1 MTDKAGF
8 MPTINAS
15 KLQQVFFHLLVPALF
30 FGFVFSIMPIADTF
44 EFDVDEGINLIKTLL
59 YSEGFSLYK
68 DISNDQPPLFTAFL
82 SSWFRLFGQTVFA
95 ARILIL
101 LFSTLLIWSFYQT
114 LRTYLGNILPLVSTL
129 LLVTSSEFIQ
139 LSVSV
144 MIGMPS
150 LSMTMLSIYTLTL
163 YKRKRN
169 LYLLLASG
177 CLLALSFQIKLF
189 TVFLMPIMILY
200 LLDFRIRRDF
210 EEVKHQFFPIIILW
224 LGAVVLVYLFIGISF
239 HSISY
244 EQLLQPHVTENVK
257 ESLKSY
263 GGLGTIGGRMI
274 RRDYIL
280 SILGL
285 LGILVVLAKKQ
296 RDGLFPLAWLVAA
309 GILLFNH
316 RPIWYHHYHLLS
328 IPLSW
333 LAAYGATAIFNFF
346 YPKSGLSNFKS
357 FTAKK
362 LILRGLV
369 GGILLLLTF
378 VCFYTK
384 YTQLEDYIASKRQ
397 EYDRQLGV
405 IHLLSE
411 HRGANRWVFTDH
423 AIYAF
428 YAGLRVPPE
437 IAVFSIKQFV
447 TGNLSDAELLLVLQK
462 YLPEQILLS
471 RFRDGIRENKE
482 IMAYINQNYSIIYE
496 DELKSYYRLK

>member
-1 MTDKAGF
+1 
-8 MPTINAS
+8 
-15 KLQQVFFHLLVPALF
+15 
-30 FGFVFSIMPIADTF
+30 
-44 EFDVDEGINLIKTLL
+44 
-59 YSEGFSLYK
+59 
-68 DISNDQPPLFTAFL
+68 
-82 SSWFRLFGQTVFA
+82 
-95 ARILIL
+95 
-101 LFSTLLIWSFYQT
+101 
-114 LRTYLGNILPLVSTL
+114 
-129 LLVTSSEFIQ
+129 
-139 LSVSV
+139 
-144 MIGMPS
+144 
-150 LSMTMLSIYTLTL
+150 
-163 YKRKRN
+163 
-169 LYLLLASG
+169 
-177 CLLALSFQIKLF
+177 
-189 TVFLMPIMILY
+189 MILY

-333 LAAYGATAIFNFF
+333 LAAYGASAIFNFF
-346 YPKSGLSNFKS
+346 NRKSGLSNFKS

-362 LILRGLV
+362 LIFRGLV